1 MSKNEICLN
10 LENIIKDILPTAI
23 EEGLDKAGY
32 IVENDAK
39 EQCGIDTG
47 TLRKSITH
55 DVEKG
60 TCYIGS
66 NVEYAPY
73 HHENNPFLEE
83 SIQKNLQEIVNCFKG
98 GLDNVE

>member
-1 MSKNEICLN
+1 MNEISLN
-10 LENIIKDILPTAI
+10 IENVIKNILPSVI
-23 EEGLDKAGY
+23 DKGLDKAGY

-39 EQCGIDTG
+39 RKVGVKTA

-55 DVEKG
+55 DVEDG

-73 HHENNPFLEE
+73 HHEKNPFLED
-83 SIQKNLQEIVNCFKG
+83 SIQENIQEIKDCFKG
-98 GLDNVE
+98 VLDNAE